1 MQEIE
6 EIMDESEYTSI
17 SDHMTIQE
25 ISAEILKLWATDKTM
40 IYDYSDERFKPTV
53 FLSIADYK
61 NTNKKSQFIVGLF
74 EIGKGDLG
82 TCNINYTT
90 GKVTHRNGMFFATVL
105 SLDPDCKLH
114 DVPLRIIKEINKSLA
129 YEEVIKN
136 NEYKDIIYERVKD
149 INGYTKEVIEKESIN
164 MRLICNLKKEYKI

>member
-17 SDHMTIQE
+17 PDHMTIQE

-40 IYDYSDERFKPTV
+40 IYDHSDDRFKPTV
-53 FLSIADYK
+53 FLSVADCK
-61 NTNKKSQFIVGLF
+61 NTDKKSQFIVGLF

-82 TCNINYTT
+82 NCSISYTT
-90 GKVTHRNGMFFATVL
+90 GKVKHRNGMFFATVL

-114 DVPLRIIKEINKSLA
+114 NVPLRIIEELNKSLP
-129 YEEVIKN
+129 YEEAIKTN
-136 NEYKDIIYERVKD
+136 VYSDIISEEVKD
-149 INGYTKEVIEKESIN
+149 INGYTKEFIKKESIN
-164 MRLICNLKKEYKI
+164 MRLICSLKEE